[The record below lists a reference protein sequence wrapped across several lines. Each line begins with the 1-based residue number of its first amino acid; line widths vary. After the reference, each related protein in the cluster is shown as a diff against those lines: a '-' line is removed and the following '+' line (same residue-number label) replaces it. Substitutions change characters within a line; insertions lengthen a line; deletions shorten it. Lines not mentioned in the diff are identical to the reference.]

1 MFRTE
6 NTRKMSYHHVLE
18 TVTTNKICLSAF
30 DNKRYIL
37 PHGTKTLPFGHYET
51 VYCGAD
57 EIDWGSDDIQWDN
70 DSYSNLL
77 LSSSPE
83 GDNDFVVSQTSST
96 ATLSVP
102 ASTTSSWE
110 TPDPGLVVTEQI
122 TESDIESDDIA
133 DIDAS
138 SSESSSYDNPFIIFE
153 AEKASSSEEEESARK
168 IRRR

>member
-1 MFRTE
+1 MIRTE
-6 NTRKMSYHHVLE
+6 
-18 TVTTNKICLSAF
+18 ICLSAF

-37 PHGTKTLPFGHYET
+37 PCSTKTLPFGHYET
-51 VYCGAD
+51 VDCGVD
-57 EIDWGSDDIQWDN
+57 EIDWGSDDNQWDN

-83 GDNDFVVSQTSST
+83 WDNDFVVSQTSST
-96 ATLSVP
+96 IALSVP
-102 ASTTSSWE
+102 ASSTSPWE

-122 TESDIESDDIA
+122 TESDIDSDDIA

-138 SSESSSYDNPFIIFE
+138 SSESSSSDNPFKNFE
-153 AEKASSSEEEESARK
+153 AEKASSSEEEEPARK

>member
-1 MFRTE
+1 
-6 NTRKMSYHHVLE
+6 MSDHHLLE

-30 DNKRYIL
+30 DNKRFIL
-37 PHGTKTLPFGHYET
+37 PCGTKTLPFGHYET
-51 VYCGAD
+51 VDCGVN
-57 EIDWGSDDIQWDN
+57 EIDWGSDDIQWYN

-83 GDNDFVVSQTSST
+83 WDNDFVVSQTSST
-96 ATLSVP
+96 AVLSVP
-102 ASTTSSWE
+102 DSTTSSWE

-122 TESDIESDDIA
+122 TESDIDTD

-138 SSESSSYDNPFIIFE
+138 SSESSSPDNPFINFE
-153 AEKASSSEEEESARK
+153 AEEASSSEEEPARK

>member
-6 NTRKMSYHHVLE
+6 NTRIMSDHHVLE

-30 DNKRYIL
+30 DNKSFIL
-37 PHGTKTLPFGHYET
+37 PCGTKTLPFGHYET
-51 VYCGAD
+51 VDCGVD

-83 GDNDFVVSQTSST
+83 WDNDFVVSQTSST
-96 ATLSVP
+96 AALSVP
-102 ASTTSSWE
+102 DSTTSSWE

-122 TESDIESDDIA
+122 TESDIDTDDIA

-138 SSESSSYDNPFIIFE
+138 SSESSSPDNPFIKFE
-153 AEKASSSEEEESARK
+153 AVEASSSEEEPARK